1 MNKLSL
7 CVCVK
12 WRREVIFRYGLWP
25 ERNVNSSSARAKS
38 FGCTTAENVTINL
51 QCTGDSDTET
61 VGYYKTMSEYT
72 TTNLEIF
79 SILIFFSL

>member
-72 TTNLEIF
+72 TTNLELF